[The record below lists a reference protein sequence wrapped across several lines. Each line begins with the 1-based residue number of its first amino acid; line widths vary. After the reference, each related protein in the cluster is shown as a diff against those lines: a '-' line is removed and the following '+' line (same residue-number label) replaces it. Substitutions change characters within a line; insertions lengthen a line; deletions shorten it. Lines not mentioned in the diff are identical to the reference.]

1 MSSIDISSTYFCG
14 SNTQDIHYV
23 ACDPS
28 SIETLYCN
36 SCGTN
41 KRNVKEYISYGHK
54 TNICSHCKEYSD
66 TTTWYDS
73 DFTSSHNVNAP
84 NKILCCNT
92 CGTNKGNV
100 KECISY
106 GHKTNICSYCKEY
119 SDTTSWYDSDFTPSG
134 HLQRWYR

>member
-23 ACDPS
+23 ACDTS
-28 SIETLYCN
+28 SIETLCCTA
-36 SCGTN
+36 CGTN
-41 KRNVKEYISYGHK
+41 KRNVKEY
-54 TNICSHCKEYSD
+54 
-66 TTTWYDS
+66 
-73 DFTSSHNVNAP
+73 
-84 NKILCCNT
+84 
-92 CGTNKGNV
+92 
-100 KECISY
+100 ISY